1 MKSESHATFKSKHLN
16 SKHYNLNTSKGKDVK
31 RSSCHLITSCPFGLL
46 SQHLYPWPRQ
56 VSPTLDGQP
65 QINNIQILHNLSH
78 ARLTLINNPRPLR
91 LAPYS
96 SHRPQRWGWLYSSC
110 SAAACLAPASRPSLG
125 MCPLMRTASLCS
137 ERWRL
142 YWMSTATSCDAPR
155 SNWCSCRKR
164 RICRAEVQ
172 PGWQFVVKWSLNEA
186 CWYFTVQDRNLCWKL
201 MTTWW
206 RTCGN

>member
-1 MKSESHATFKSKHLN
+1 MKRYGQYANISRSSTPN
-16 SKHYNLNTSKGKDVK
+16 IYNLNTSKGKDVK
-31 RSSCHLITSCPFGLL
+31 RSSCHLITLCSFSLL

-65 QINNIQILHNLSH
+65 QINDIQILHNLSH

-91 LAPYS
+91 AAPHS

-110 SAAACLAPASRPSLG
+110 SPAACLAPASRPSLG
-125 MCPLMRTASLCS
+125 MRPLMRTASLCS

-164 RICRAEVQ
+164 KVCRSEVQ
-172 PGWQFVVKWSLNEA
+172 PGWKLLTSSFCQVLDLFVVKWQIFHNFE
-186 CWYFTVQDRNLCWKL
+186 V
-201 MTTWW
+201 
-206 RTCGN
+206 